1 MVKLPSKGGAIYL
14 RGHLPGKVFLNFW
27 ISDWRVKKKKKEP
40 QDSWPLYGSQEA
52 PFATPSW
59 PLCSLFLKTEPVQ
72 NPVSTHPL
80 ATTSKGFRV
89 CSSTSRTV
97 LCWYFQKS
105 AARVSVLSSCTHPAP
120 SPLLWPSSHLLCGL
134 GVSWLPVSSKE
145 SFCFP
150 QFF

>member
-1 MVKLPSKGGAIYL
+1 MATHCSVLAWRIPGTAEPDRLPSMGSH
-14 RGHLPGKVFLNFW
+14 RVGHNW
-27 ISDWRVKKKKKEP
+27 SD
-40 QDSWPLYGSQEA
+40 LAAAAAAYGSQEA

-59 PLCSLFLKTEPVQ
+59 SLSSLFLKTEPVQ

-80 ATTSKGFRV
+80 AATSKGFRV
-89 CSSTSRTV
+89 CSSTFRTV

-105 AARVSVLSSCTHPAP
+105 AARASLLSSCTYPAP
-120 SPLLWPSSHLLCGL
+120 SPLLWPSSRLFGRL

-150 QFF
+150 QFLCFF